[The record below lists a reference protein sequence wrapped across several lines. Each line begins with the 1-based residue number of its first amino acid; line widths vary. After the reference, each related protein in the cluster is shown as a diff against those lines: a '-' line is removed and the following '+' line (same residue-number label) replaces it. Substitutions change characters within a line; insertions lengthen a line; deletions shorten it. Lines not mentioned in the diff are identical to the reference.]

1 MATLCLVAMATPT
14 TNEAR
19 DALSGLSTAEI
30 EESDLSGGLRVAVD
44 ESEAG
49 LLFREIRVRGFNA
62 QSKRLGD
69 TIVSHIETNDGLGE
83 LFG

>member
-1 MATLCLVAMATPT
+1 MAILYLIAMATPT
-14 TNEAR
+14 TDDAR
-19 DALSGLSTAEI
+19 TALNHLSTAEI

-49 LLFREIRVRGFNA
+49 LLFREIRVRDFNA
-62 QSKRLGD
+62 ESKRLGD
-69 TIVSHIETNDGLGE
+69 VIVSHIETNDGLGE